1 VNNHGADVEVGRWNQ
16 GEDGLR
22 LLFGMSAARP
32 KASCASPAVPTAD
45 RFKSNNLA
53 RLDRK
58 VLVGFSFSAARHA
71 IGNGAAMPAV
81 RKVATARHP
90 RAAFRSRWI
99 LSAAVRAIVTSDR
112 RPCRTIDRQ
121 IRKPLRA
128 TLPGHPWKNYA

>member
-1 VNNHGADVEVGRWNQ
+1 MNNHGADVEVGRWNQ

-45 RFKSNNLA
+45 RLKSNNLA

-71 IGNGAAMPAV
+71 IGLGPANACRQESRRRSPLTSGVPQPVDPVCGGSGDRDLGQAPMPNNRPSDSETFAGD
-81 RKVATARHP
+81 AP
-90 RAAFRSRWI
+90 RS
-99 LSAAVRAIVTSDR
+99 
-112 RPCRTIDRQ
+112 
-121 IRKPLRA
+121 PLVD
-128 TLPGHPWKNYA
+128 H